1 MPIKSE
7 NRLIQRAA
15 ASSRSP
21 SAFNNPSE
29 KAANF
34 MIWYHLSIILELH
47 VNNCLTY
54 NILILCLAV
63 LYFTVYESF

>member
-1 MPIKSE
+1 MLTVVYEILNVLGSTALTQTFKKNSPKMPIKSE

-34 MIWYHLSIILELH
+34 MI
-47 VNNCLTY
+47 
-54 NILILCLAV
+54 
-63 LYFTVYESF
+63 